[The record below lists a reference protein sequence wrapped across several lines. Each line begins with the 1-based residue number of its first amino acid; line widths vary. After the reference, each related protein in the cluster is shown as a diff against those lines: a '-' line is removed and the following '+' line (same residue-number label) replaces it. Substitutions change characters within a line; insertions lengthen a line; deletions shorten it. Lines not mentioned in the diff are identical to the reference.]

1 MYLARRLGATL
12 HVMPFPASDRA
23 SGPDDA
29 DVAHVPQ
36 KERTSSVGDEA
47 VSMRI
52 VEAQPDSIAAVLRYV
67 STTGIDLVVAD
78 IPPDRGPV
86 PLLATDVLQALVR
99 RLPRPVFI
107 VEQQGDPDAIQ
118 RLLVPTDL
126 SARTLQAFRYAVSLA
141 RLYGATVDVLHV
153 IESAPYVA
161 LTPMDRLSLG
171 VVTLSECRARNRVHA
186 FLEGEE
192 PADAQVR
199 SHILHGNAADQISR
213 FADGADADLMVLA
226 THGADERTTDPFGSV
241 GTRVLGRVTCPFVLL
256 PETEPSVLGPP
267 GGAA

>member
-1 MYLARRLGATL
+1 MPVPGAG
-12 HVMPFPASDRA
+12 PAVAEPDA
-23 SGPDDA
+23 SGPAEEGPQAADD
-29 DVAHVPQ
+29 VPVP
-36 KERTSSVGDEA
+36 T
-47 VSMRI
+47 RI
-52 VEAQPDSIAAVLRYV
+52 VGSRPCSVAAVLRYV
-67 STTGIDLVVAD
+67 ADADINLVVAD
-78 IPPDRGPV
+78 TPADRGPV
-86 PLLATDVLQALVR
+86 PPLAAEVSRALIH
-99 RLPRPVFI
+99 RLDCPVFV

-118 RLLVPTDL
+118 RILVPTDF
-126 SARTLQAFRYAVSLA
+126 SDRALQAFRYAVVLA
-141 RLYGATVDVLHV
+141 RLYEASIDVLHV
-153 IESAPYVA
+153 VDSLPYVA